1 VPGRIRTVAF
11 VLSLIAWGGVLATGL
26 AILWSYESGPGPSRE
41 PPPHWPRTSAI
52 PQPHSRPALLLFAHP
67 HCPCTRASLEELIAL
82 MTRTRGLADV
92 YVVFSVPS
100 GSPDGWERTGTWDY
114 AASIPGV
121 RRIRDSDAVEAT
133 RFGALT
139 SGHVLLYGADAALL
153 FSGGITASRG
163 HVGENPGR
171 SAIVT
176 LLSGQRPG
184 RGRTPT
190 FGCLLPTT
198 TG

>member
-1 VPGRIRTVAF
+1 VSGRIRAVAF
-11 VLSLIAWGGVLATGL
+11 GLSLIAWGGVLATGL
-26 AILWSYESGPGPSRE
+26 AILGSYKAEPGPSGQ
-41 PPPHWPRTSAI
+41 PPPHWPRGSAI
-52 PQPHSRPALLLFAHP
+52 PRPHSRPALLLFAHP

-92 YVVFSVPS
+92 YVVFSAPP
-100 GSPDGWERTGTWDY
+100 GSPSSWERTATWDY
-114 AASIPGV
+114 AASIPGI
-121 RRIRDSDAVEAT
+121 RRVRDSGAAEAM

-139 SGHVLLYGADAALL
+139 SGHVLLYDANAALL

-176 LLSGQRPG
+176 LLSGQRST